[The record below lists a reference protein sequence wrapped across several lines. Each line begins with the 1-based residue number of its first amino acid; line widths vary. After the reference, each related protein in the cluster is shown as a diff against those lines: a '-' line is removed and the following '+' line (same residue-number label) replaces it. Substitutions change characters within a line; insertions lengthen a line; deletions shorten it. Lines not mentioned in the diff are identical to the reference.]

1 MLISEVLKRKGATVV
16 TMPAETPV
24 GDLLKGL
31 AEHHI
36 GALVVSP
43 DGVAVAGIVSERDVV
58 RRLVAHGPA
67 LLARPISEIMTA
79 QVRTCS
85 PTDTVEQLMV
95 LMTEQRFRHVP
106 VVDGDRLT
114 GIVSIGDVVKQRLE
128 ELQTERDHLTAYI
141 SS

>member
-1 MLISEVLKRKGATVV
+1 MLISEVVRRKGATVV
-16 TMPAETPV
+16 TMPAQTPV
-24 GDLLKGL
+24 GDLLTRL
-31 AEHHI
+31 AKHHI

-43 DGVAVAGIVSERDVV
+43 DGVSVAGIVSERDVV
-58 RRLVAHGPA
+58 RRLVSYGPA
-67 LLARPISEIMTA
+67 LLERPISEIMTA

-106 VVDGDRLT
+106 VVDGNRLT

>member
-24 GDLLKGL
+24 GGLLKRL

-43 DGVAVAGIVSERDVV
+43 DGVSVAGIVSERDVV

-67 LLARPISEIMTA
+67 LLEHPISEIMTA

-95 LMTEQRFRHVP
+95 LMTVQRFRHVP
-106 VVDGDRLT
+106 VVDFGRLT

-128 ELQTERDHLTAYI
+128 ELQTERDQLTAYI

>member
-1 MLISEVLKRKGATVV
+1 MLISEVLIRKGGEVV

-24 GDLLKGL
+24 RDLVNRL
-31 AEHHI
+31 ADHHI

-43 DGVAVAGIVSERDVV
+43 DGVTVVGIVSERDVV
-58 RRLVAHGPA
+58 RRLVVDGPA
-67 LLARPISEIMTA
+67 LLDRPVADIMTV
-79 QVRTCS
+79 QVRTCLA
-85 PTDTVEQLMV
+85 TDTVEQLML

-106 VVDGDRLT
+106 VVDGGRLT